1 MSRQSTAQ
9 LDPLSGVAHRG
20 QMDLPADLI
29 AFAEELAA
37 AARGE
42 TLHRWAATVAA
53 DDKGDGVY
61 DPVTDADREAER
73 VMRDLIRSRYP
84 DHGVTGEEWPDQP
97 ANSPFGWSL
106 DPVDGTRSF
115 ICRLPNWV
123 TLAALL
129 HGGQP
134 LLGLI
139 DAPCLDELVI
149 GYGKEAW
156 LISSGSRTPI
166 RTSSCTDLADARL
179 STTDPFLFDGESAEA
194 FDAVR
199 RAARV
204 TRYGHDGYAYA
215 RLAGGSI
222 DLVIES
228 DLKPHDYNALI
239 PVVRGAGGAIGDW
252 RGGDD
257 FARGKVIAA
266 ASPELYEAAVR
277 SFEAFA

>member
-1 MSRQSTAQ
+1 
-9 LDPLSGVAHRG
+9 
-20 QMDLPADLI
+20 MDLPADLI

-42 TLHRWAATVAA
+42 TLPRWAATVAA

-123 TLAALL
+123 TLVALL
-129 HGGQP
+129 HDGLP
-134 LLGLI
+134 ILGLI
-139 DAPCLDELVI
+139 DAPCLDELVV
-149 GYGKEAW
+149 GYGEKAW
-156 LISSGSRTPI
+156 LVSSGSRISI
-166 RTSSCTDLADARL
+166 RTSGCTDLADARL
-179 STTDPFLFDGESAEA
+179 STTDPFLFDSGSSQA

-199 RAARV
+199 HTARV

-228 DLKPHDYNALI
+228 GLKPHDYNALI

-266 ASPELYEAAVR
+266 ASRELYETAVR